1 MTIDMNMN
9 NRLELGKLICFS
21 YVFFFFLLICRFYL
35 YHARSF
41 CFTQFCTGFR
51 AFGLF
56 YGFLSI
62 LLLRL
67 SCVEVMSVFDVF
79 LTVGVSFSIEH
90 FLRYTINIF
99 FLGLLFLFNTA
110 MDATGRVHF

>member
-1 MTIDMNMN
+1 M
-9 NRLELGKLICFS
+9 RGFS
-21 YVFFFFLLICRFYL
+21 VP
-35 YHARSF
+35 S
-41 CFTQFCTGFR
+41 QFCTGFR

-67 SCVEVMSVFDVF
+67 SCFKVMSVFDVF
-79 LTVGVSFSIEH
+79 LTVGVFSLSIQH

-99 FLGLLFLFNTA
+99 FLSSLFLFNTA
-110 MDATGRVHF
+110 MDATWPSTL